1 MDLKFAPHAHVD
13 MCVTLILMK
22 VAKHVRFS
30 TFFKWGIE

>member
-1 MDLKFAPHAHVD
+1 MDLKFAPYAHVD
-13 MCVTLILMK
+13 MCVTLMN